1 MTLGE
6 NLRELRISRGLSQ
19 EEVARALFVSRQS
32 VSKWEN
38 GAAEPGVDHL
48 KALARLYGVSLDRLL
63 LAEDPES
70 PPEGS
75 GPADGP
81 EERPP
86 DGRRTDR
93 AYLVWTLILA
103 AWCAVEAAV
112 TMELYGSLHIPFSAV
127 ALVVGIWVRYPAMW
141 VVTVCL
147 FGLNL
152 LLNAVGLATGAV
164 TAAVGLAVNGV
175 WLWMLTR
182 PAMQRRFG
190 MKG

>member
-6 NLRELRISRGLSQ
+6 NLRELRISRGPSQ

-70 PPEGS
+70 P
-75 GPADGP
+75 GPADGA

-103 AWCAVEAAV
+103 AWCAVDAAV

-152 LLNAVGLATGAV
+152 LLNVLALAVGMV